1 MIASMQINFHHL
13 RYFHAIAKEGSL
25 TRAAKQLNLSQSALS
40 VQLKRL
46 EQSLGTP
53 LFDREHKSLV
63 LTEAGRLTLEHSE
76 SIFRLGDELWDTLQ
90 HRPIDRRKL
99 LRVGAVSTLSRN
111 FQLQFLRDVLA
122 LDDVELVLRSGSL
135 RELIGQLQIH
145 TIDVVLSNQAV
156 KRDRENHLFSHLLA
170 EQPVCLVSAPLKRRR
185 VFRFPQ
191 DLDGA
196 PLVLPGPETA
206 IRTSFDVIMDQSG
219 VRPIVAAEVDDMAM
233 LRLLARDTG
242 HLTLVPNVVV
252 RDELEN
258 RVLVE
263 RYRFDN
269 LRETFYAVTPHR
281 RFPNPLVKRLVTAP
295 QWRRKS

>member
-1 MIASMQINFHHL
+1 MQINFHHL

-25 TRAAKQLNLSQSALS
+25 TRAAKSLNLSQSALS

-46 EQSLGTP
+46 EDSLGMA

-63 LTEAGRLTLEHSE
+63 LTEAGRLALEHAE

-90 HRPIDRRKL
+90 HRTSGRRKL

-111 FQLQFLRDVLA
+111 FQLQLLQEVLGM
-122 LDDVELVLRSGSL
+122 DDVELILRSGSL
-135 RELIGQLQIH
+135 RELLGQLQTH
-145 TIDVVLSNQAV
+145 TIDVVLSNQPV
-156 KRDRENHLFSHLLA
+156 KRDRENQLFSHLLA
-170 EQPVCLVSAPLKRRR
+170 EQPVCLVSAPVRKKKA
-185 VFRFPQ
+185 FSFPE
-191 DLDGA
+191 DLDGM
-196 PLVLPGPETA
+196 PLLLPGPETA
-206 IRTSFDVIMDQSG
+206 IRASFDVIMDRYG
-219 VRPIVAAEVDDMAM
+219 VRPIIAAEVDDMAM

-242 HLTLVPNVVV
+242 HLTLVPAVVV
-252 RDELEN
+252 RDELES

-281 RFPNPLVKRLVTAP
+281 RFPNPLVKRLVSSP

>member
-1 MIASMQINFHHL
+1 MQINFHHL
-13 RYFHAIAKEGSL
+13 RYFHAIAKAGSL
-25 TRAAKQLNLSQSALS
+25 TRAAKSLNLSQSALS

-46 EQSLGTP
+46 EDSLGMP
-53 LFDREHKSLV
+53 LFDREHKSLA
-63 LTEAGRLTLEHSE
+63 LTEAGRLALEHAD

-90 HRPIDRRKL
+90 HRTSGRRKL

-111 FQLQFLRDVLA
+111 FQLQLLQEVLEMN
-122 LDDVELVLRSGSL
+122 DVELILRSGSL
-135 RELIGQLQIH
+135 RELLGQLQTH

-156 KRDRENHLFSHLLA
+156 KRDRENQLFSHLLA
-170 EQPVCLVSAPLKRRR
+170 EQPVCLVSAPVKKRKA
-185 VFRFPQ
+185 FRFPE
-191 DLDGA
+191 DLDSM
-196 PLVLPGPETA
+196 PLLLPGPETA
-206 IRTSFDVIMDQSG
+206 IRSSFDVIMDRYG
-219 VRPIVAAEVDDMAM
+219 VRPIIAAEVDDMAM

-242 HLTLVPNVVV
+242 HLTLVPAVVV
-252 RDELEN
+252 RDELES

-281 RFPNPLVKRLVTAP
+281 CFPNPLVKSLVSSP